1 MRPIKLN
8 VSAFGPYAGRV
19 NIDMDKL
26 GSKGLYLITGDTG
39 AGKTTIFDAI
49 TYALYGEASGA
60 NREPSMLRSKYA
72 ESDVPTEVE
81 LEFLYGGKIY
91 RVKRNPEYE
100 RPKKSGDGVTTQK
113 AEAELMMPDGNVVTK
128 QNEVNKAIIEIMGID
143 RNQFSQI
150 AMIAQ
155 GDFLKLLLADTKD
168 RQEIF
173 RRIFNTGKYR
183 VLQEKLKSELSVIN
197 REYDDAKN
205 SLNQYILGIVCD
217 EDDVLSVELNEVRN
231 GYLDISDVIDLINR
245 LIDKD
250 KKSNDKLNYELKVT
264 EKKIEGVNSRLQKAE
279 EIEAD
284 KKSFNDAV
292 VKRDDMLK
300 SLDMFKKSY
309 EDEKAKEANRE
320 ELGNRIALIK
330 KELDSYDE
338 LDKMEKGFND
348 LNISLNADKKSLD
361 NANEI
366 TSKLSK
372 EISDIKEELKS
383 LLDAGEV
390 LAKINS
396 DKEKEEKRLTELNE
410 LKVELIKLSDKVK
423 EYKESLKDYEEASK
437 GEADSRSVYENM
449 NKAFLD
455 EQAGILADT
464 LVDGMPCP
472 VCGSTSHPLVAIK
485 SKEAP
490 SEADLKI
497 SKENY
502 DKAKKVADNLRLK
515 SGSLKTE
522 CDGLKGRFER
532 DLKELLGECS
542 LNDAKERILSGI
554 KDSTDRINELKDRVS
569 IEEGR
574 IKRKNEIE
582 RLIPDEEKK
591 LSELEGTIDEI
602 KGRLTSRGV
611 RREDLSKQIEGLKKN
626 LKYDSKDAAEKVIDE
641 LSDEIRRMKEA
652 LDASEKKFLDC
663 QREITALDGRITEL
677 NKRLENADEIDK
689 EALLNE
695 KKELEKRKEEI
706 SEKVRSISNRLFTNN
721 KALGNINMKSKD
733 IGLLEDKLKIVRAL
747 SNTANGSISGKEKIM
762 LETYIQTNYFDR
774 IIARANTRFMVMS
787 GGQYELKRRKVAGNN
802 RSQSGLELD
811 VIDHYNGS
819 ERSVKT
825 LSGGESFKASLSL
838 ALGLSDEIQSS
849 AGGIRLDTMFV
860 DEGFG
865 SLDEESLQQ
874 AIRALAGLTEGNRLV
889 GIISHVAELKEKIEK
904 QIVVTKEQSN
914 GSKVE
919 IVY

>member
-49 TYALYGEASGA
+49 TYALYGEASGD

-72 ESDVPTEVE
+72 EPDVPMEVE

-91 RVKRNPEYE
+91 TVKRNPEYE

-113 AEAELMMPDGNVVTK
+113 AEAELILPDGNIVTK
-128 QNEVNKAIIEIMGID
+128 QNEVNKKIIEIMGID
-143 RNQFSQI
+143 FGQFSQI

-155 GDFLKLLLADTKD
+155 GDFLKLLLAETKE

-183 VLQEKLKSELSVIN
+183 VLQERLKGELSLVN

-217 EDDVLSVELNEVRN
+217 EDDVLSVELNEVKK

-245 LIDKD
+245 LIEKD
-250 KKSNDKLNYELKVT
+250 KKANDKLNDELKAV
-264 EKKIEGVNSRLQKAE
+264 EGKIEDVNIRLQKAE
-279 EIEAD
+279 EIDGD
-284 KKSFNDAV
+284 KKSFNDTV
-292 VKRDDMLK
+292 EKREAMIK

-320 ELGNRIALIK
+320 ELGNNLVLIK

-338 LDKMEKGFND
+338 LDKMN
-348 LNISLNADKKSLD
+348 NSLGELIKSLD
-361 NANEI
+361 FDKDTLDKKNE
-366 TSKLSK
+366 LYNRL
-372 EISDIKEELKS
+372 KEEIADFKDELKL
-383 LLDAGEV
+383 LLDAGEI
-390 LAKINS
+390 LAKISS
-396 DKEKEEKRLTELNE
+396 DKEKEEKRLIELNE
-410 LKVELIKLSDKVK
+410 LKGELVKLSGKVK
-423 EYKESLKDYEEASK
+423 EYKESLEDYELAYKKET
-437 GEADSRSVYENM
+437 DLRSVYENM
-449 NKAFLD
+449 NKAFLE
-455 EQAGILADT
+455 EQAGILGDT

-472 VCGSTSHPLVAIK
+472 VCGSTSHPLIAKK

-497 SKENY
+497 SNKNY
-502 DKAKKVADNLRLK
+502 DKAKKEADNLRLK

-522 CDGLKGRFER
+522 CDGLKERFEK
-532 DLKELLGECS
+532 DLKELLGECP

-554 KDSTDRINELKDRVS
+554 KDGTDRINELKDRVS
-569 IEEGR
+569 IEEAR
-574 IKRKNEIE
+574 IKRRNEIE
-582 RLIPDEEKK
+582 GLIPDEEKK
-591 LSELEGTIDEI
+591 LSEIEGTIVEI
-602 KGRLTSRGV
+602 KGRITSNGV
-611 RREDLSKQIEGLKKN
+611 RKEELSKQMEGLKKN
-626 LKYDSKDAAEKVIDE
+626 LKYDSKDAAEKVINE

-652 LDASEKKFLDC
+652 LEASERKFLEC
-663 QREITALDGRITEL
+663 QKEITGLEGRITEL
-677 NKRLENADEIDK
+677 NKRLEIVDEIDK
-689 EALLNE
+689 EALLYE

-706 SEKVRSISNRLFTNN
+706 SEKASNIGNRLFTNN
-721 KALGNINMKSKD
+721 KALGNINIKSKD
-733 IGLLEDKLKIVRAL
+733 IGILEDKLKIVRAL

-889 GIISHVAELKEKIEK
+889 GIISHVGELKEKIEK
-904 QIVVTKEQSN
+904 QIVVTKEKSN